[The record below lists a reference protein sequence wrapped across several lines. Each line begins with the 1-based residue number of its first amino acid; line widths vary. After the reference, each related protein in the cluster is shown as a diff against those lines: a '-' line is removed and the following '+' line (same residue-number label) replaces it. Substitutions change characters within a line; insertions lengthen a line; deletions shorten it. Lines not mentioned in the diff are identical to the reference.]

1 MKVSE
6 IIELFSDSRITETYK
21 TIKVKRNQEIRTRCN
36 V

>member
-21 TIKVKRNQEIRTRCN
+21 TLKVKRNQEIRTHCK